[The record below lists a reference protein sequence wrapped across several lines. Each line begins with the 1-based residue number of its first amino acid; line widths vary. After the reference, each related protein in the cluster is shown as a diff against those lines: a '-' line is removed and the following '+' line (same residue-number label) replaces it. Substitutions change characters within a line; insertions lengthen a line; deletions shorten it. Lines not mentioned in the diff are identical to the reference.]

1 MRGTECFLFV
11 IIFLLIHTSSV
22 REKGEKQDQEENDD
36 KENEEEDD
44 ERDRMLSALKTAVGF
59 LAVPLL
65 IMFIFGGFG
74 SGSSGGGG
82 GGGEDHSTSAMSRAR
97 PPPGQP
103 TAEIKW
109 ADFYQNLLLK
119 GEVQEI
125 IIHAGVN

>member
-1 MRGTECFLFV
+1 MTIRSNIQSTDQLLRLSGLR
-11 IIFLLIHTSSV
+11 LIHTSSV

-82 GGGEDHSTSAMSRAR
+82 GGGEDHSTSAMSRYLCE
-97 PPPGQP
+97 Q
-103 TAEIKW
+103 I
-109 ADFYQNLLLK
+109 LCC
-119 GEVQEI
+119 
-125 IIHAGVN
+125 

>member
-1 MRGTECFLFV
+1 MIRSNIRNTDQLLRLSGLR
-11 IIFLLIHTSSV
+11 LIHTSSV
-22 REKGEKQDQEENDD
+22 REKGEKQNQEENDD

-82 GGGEDHSTSAMSRAR
+82 GGGGGEDHSTSAMSRCLCE
-97 PPPGQP
+97 Q
-103 TAEIKW
+103 I
-109 ADFYQNLLLK
+109 LCC
-119 GEVQEI
+119 
-125 IIHAGVN
+125 